1 MNSIASSKRVPLL
14 VAGLSLVNSFPV
26 AMGFVMM
33 LGGCVTWLAISLQAL
48 VQMAIDDHFRG
59 RVMGLWTTV
68 SIGSGA
74 LGAVIMGILVD
85 RIGVA
90 PAQAVI
96 GLGLAGLAAV
106 MIRRFMSR
114 G

>member
-1 MNSIASSKRVPLL
+1 
-14 VAGLSLVNSFPV
+14 
-26 AMGFVMM
+26 
-33 LGGCVTWLAISLQAL
+33 
-48 VQMAIDDHFRG
+48 MAIDDHFRG

-74 LGAVIMGILVD
+74 LGAVVMGILVD

-90 PAQAVI
+90 PAQATI
-96 GLGLAGLAAV
+96 GLVLGGLSVV
-106 MIRRFMSR
+106 MILRFRQR

>member
-1 MNSIASSKRVPLL
+1 
-14 VAGLSLVNSFPV
+14 
-26 AMGFVMM
+26 
-33 LGGCVTWLAISLQAL
+33 
-48 VQMAIDDHFRG
+48 
-59 RVMGLWTTV
+59 MGLWTTV